1 MLFLRM
7 EKLNFTQN
15 EDLGAV
21 SGKVLCGD
29 EGIVTFAV
37 KMADEK
43 THTALVQQSVDGV
56 NWQNVGTTSFADY
69 LELNVEGLRANVQN
83 VRICILDGT
92 TPETAQ
98 YV

>member
-1 MLFLRM
+1 M
-7 EKLNFTQN
+7 EKLTFTQN
-15 EDLGAV
+15 ADLGAV

-69 LELNVEGLRANVQN
+69 LELNIEGLRANVQN

-92 TPETAQ
+92 TPESGQ

>member
-1 MLFLRM
+1 M

-15 EDLGAV
+15 ENLGAV
-21 SGKVLCGD
+21 SGNVLCGD

-43 THTALVQQSVDGV
+43 THTALVQQSVDGT